1 MDPPEPERK
10 AASEKGRDASEQNN
24 LSIAIHLKRNNL
36 HLTVGE
42 ITCLLENYQSS
53 PGLRKKIDLR
63 LVV

>member
-36 HLTVGE
+36 DLAVGE
-42 ITCLLENYQSS
+42 TLLV
-53 PGLRKKIDLR
+53 RKLST
-63 LVV
+63 LT